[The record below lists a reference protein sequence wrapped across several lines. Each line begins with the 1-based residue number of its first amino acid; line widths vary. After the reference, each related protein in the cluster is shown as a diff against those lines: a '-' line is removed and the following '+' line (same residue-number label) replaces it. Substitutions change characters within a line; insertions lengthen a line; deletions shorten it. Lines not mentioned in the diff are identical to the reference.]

1 MRGRPETASASARGC
16 PSGESKTALA
26 PGTHGMSV
34 PSCALERA
42 RRASVHTRILPFFV
56 SASSCPVTVIVGQWG
71 RAAVTG
77 MTRSGS
83 VSGSA
88 SSVSSGQAPVEA
100 KGVAILPN
108 QFREHGSAPQARPQA
123 VGEGPYV
130 SAGTANDSEGNVRK
144 LNPEDF
150 RTRNFD
156 GLDFERGFF
165 PLPGQLV
172 EGLTLML
179 GR

>member
-1 MRGRPETASASARGC
+1 
-16 PSGESKTALA
+16 
-26 PGTHGMSV
+26 MSV

-56 SASSCPVTVIVGQWG
+56 SASSCPVTVIRQRFGLGEQRVQ
-71 RAAVTG
+71 RT
-77 MTRSGS
+77 S
-83 VSGSA
+83 
-88 SSVSSGQAPVEA
+88 PVEA

>member
-1 MRGRPETASASARGC
+1 MRGRRRRLRRAREAARRARARRRWSRERTGCPFRPVLWSARGAL
-16 PSGESKTALA
+16 PSTQGSCRFRVRLFLPGHGDRGPVGES
-26 PGTHGMSV
+26 GGHGDD
-34 PSCALERA
+34 
-42 RRASVHTRILPFFV
+42 PFRQRFGLGEQRV
-56 SASSCPVTVIVGQWG
+56 QRTS
-71 RAAVTG
+71 
-77 MTRSGS
+77 
-83 VSGSA
+83 
-88 SSVSSGQAPVEA
+88 PVEA

>member
-1 MRGRPETASASARGC
+1 
-16 PSGESKTALA
+16 
-26 PGTHGMSV
+26 MSV

-56 SASSCPVTVIVGQWG
+56 SASSCPVTVIGEQRVQ
-71 RAAVTG
+71 RT
-77 MTRSGS
+77 S
-83 VSGSA
+83 
-88 SSVSSGQAPVEA
+88 PVEA

>member
-1 MRGRPETASASARGC
+1 
-16 PSGESKTALA
+16 
-26 PGTHGMSV
+26 MSV

-56 SASSCPVTVIVGQWG
+56 SASSCPVTVIV
-71 RAAVTG
+71 A
-77 MTRSGS
+77 
-83 VSGSA
+83 
-88 SSVSSGQAPVEA
+88 
-100 KGVAILPN
+100 
-108 QFREHGSAPQARPQA
+108 QA

>member
-1 MRGRPETASASARGC
+1 
-16 PSGESKTALA
+16 
-26 PGTHGMSV
+26 MSV

-71 RAAVTG
+71 E
-77 MTRSGS
+77 SGGHGDDPFRQRFGLGEQRVQRTS
-83 VSGSA
+83 
-88 SSVSSGQAPVEA
+88 PVEA

>member
-1 MRGRPETASASARGC
+1 M
-16 PSGESKTALA
+16 GES
-26 PGTHGMSV
+26 GGHWDD
-34 PSCALERA
+34 
-42 RRASVHTRILPFFV
+42 PFRQRFGLGEQRV
-56 SASSCPVTVIVGQWG
+56 QRTS
-71 RAAVTG
+71 
-77 MTRSGS
+77 
-83 VSGSA
+83 
-88 SSVSSGQAPVEA
+88 PVEA